1 MTNSKIGFWCVF
13 FLLIGTAKKLE
24 AGAFNQAIV
33 PTEFIKTSVWSVEKR
48 AEVSKVSEKQ
58 FKGVR
63 RKLKTP
69 KKQRSKTDS
78 WYDRNSKLVWGLT
91 VAVGL
96 LGMIGFGLGIGLS
109 LTWLWILGLSLF
121 PLLIVWVFV
130 GGLIENNLVHLTTL
144 LIVGWF
150 LFGFGIEAV
159 VLGLLFTIPWVW
171 IMGGIVGLIFG
182 IFSIYQAILIFG

>member
-1 MTNSKIGFWCVF
+1 MLKIG
-13 FLLIGTAKKLE
+13 LICGAFSALVATQTFAGAYSEPLEVRINLE
-24 AGAFNQAIV
+24 ASQQERTKVAKMDNL
-33 PTEFIKTSVWSVEKR
+33 EK
-48 AEVSKVSEKQ
+48 SPPL
-58 FKGVR
+58 

-69 KKQRSKTDS
+69 RKQRSKTDS
-78 WYDRNSKLVWGLT
+78 WYDRNPKLVWGLT

-96 LGMIGFGLGIGLS
+96 LGMIGFGFGIGLS
-109 LTWLWILGLSLF
+109 LTWLWILGLSFF

-182 IFSIYQAILIFG
+182 AFSITQAILIGI